1 MIGQEASRSD
11 RIERVLVLADC
22 RKDAVQAFL
31 PELEAWLAERP
42 LEVEVERDI
51 LGYARRSGRGT
62 EPAGMSNA
70 QLAVVLGGDGAILG
84 AARAFSQRPIPIL
97 GVNFGYLGFLSSTPH
112 PRCFE
117 VLESALRGE
126 CPVEP
131 RMRLVAELG
140 NGATAVALN
149 DVVLQRGSHQGLL
162 TASMSLG
169 EEWVTNYRGD
179 GVVVATPSGSTAYSL
194 AAGGP
199 VMAPSM
205 LGIVVTPLPSQG
217 LSNRPIVLHPDSE
230 LTLTVTDAAGIT
242 TLVIDGQGFFPLEP
256 GSSVRIC
263 RHPEPY
269 PVLAMADL
277 DPYRRLR
284 ERLGWSAG
292 LPGERNAGPPPP
304 VDWSR
309 DPGGPY

>member
-1 MIGQEASRSD
+1 MSNGNIK
-11 RIERVLVLADC
+11 RVVVLADC
-22 RKDAVQAFL
+22 RKDAVQDFL
-31 PELEAWLAERP
+31 PELEAWLGKRD
-42 LEVEVERDI
+42 LEVVVERDI
-51 LGYARRSGRGT
+51 RGYGRRPFLSGHTG
-62 EPAGMSNA
+62 EA
-70 QLAVVLGGDGAILG
+70 QALHSADLAIVLGGDGAILG
-84 AARAFSQRPIPIL
+84 AARAYAEDPVPIL

-117 VLESALRGE
+117 VLETALVGK
-126 CPVEP
+126 CSVEP
-131 RMRLVAELG
+131 RMRLVAEIG
-140 NGATAVALN
+140 SGARAVALN

-169 EEWVTNYRGD
+169 GDWVTNYRGD

-217 LSNRPIVLHPDSE
+217 LSNRPIVLHPDSD
-230 LTLTVTDAAGIT
+230 LCLTVSEAAGIT

-256 GSSVRIC
+256 GSSVRIR
-263 RHPEPY
+263 RHSDPY
-269 PVLAMADL
+269 PILAMAGL

-292 LPGERNAGPPPP
+292 LPGDSDPGPPPP

-309 DPGGPY
+309 DSGGPY